1 MGTESLCVALK
12 WPKRQW
18 WLLSEYV
25 RKHLAIHFKWVY
37 FMVYEVYLNKTI
49 KTKRPNVV
57 ACSGCHNKSITDEAA
72 STTDDY
78 FSLFWRL
85 DIQEQGT
92 DRFSVWWGP
101 GSWSIN
107 GIFSL
112 SPHRVEGARRWSVC
126 VCVCVCAQSR
136 PAYQASLS
144 MEFSRQEYWSWFP
157 FPSLGNRPDSG
168 IKPGFPVSPAWAGGF
183 FPLFHLGNPAG
194 SLLQGH

>member
-1 MGTESLCVALK
+1 
-12 WPKRQW
+12 
-18 WLLSEYV
+18 
-25 RKHLAIHFKWVY
+25 
-37 FMVYEVYLNKTI
+37 MVYEVYLNKTI

-78 FSLFWRL
+78 FSLVWRL

-126 VCVCVCAQSR
+126 VCVCVCSVTSSL
-136 PAYQASLS
+136 PGFSIHGIFQARILELVSIS
-144 MEFSRQEYWSWFP
+144 FSRESSWLRDQTRVSCVSCLGRRILSSFP
-157 FPSLGNRPDSG
+157 PG
-168 IKPGFPVSPAWAGGF
+168 KPGRVSVTRALTPAMRPPPSDHVTIPRPCLLKASHCELGFNAG
-183 FPLFHLGNPAG
+183 N
-194 SLLQGH
+194 